1 MYFSP
6 VSVPHNG
13 LFTPHPWKFP
23 PHLVCLPWPSERPHS
38 HHWVTKSVLHM
49 TSTLQQP
56 STSSRL
62 ALPNHTSIFPC
73 LESHAGVR
81 HAMRPLSGAV
91 GITNIC
97 NLFHFPMVGCPGA
110 VTKSFQVAEPTG
122 QCIGPSPVL
131 SVCVHF
137 FYIISPQNSKRNRN
151 NRNNIFC
158 CTFQHILLVLSPKH
172 WHFFFFSISLFLQ
185 TYNKQCLFLFKA

>member
-1 MYFSP
+1 MACDTCVLPITRCIVNYKWFAKIP
-6 VSVPHNG
+6 LLILLHNA
-13 LFTPHPWKFP
+13 LTWKFP

-38 HHWVTKSVLHM
+38 HHWVIKSVLHM

-81 HAMRPLSGAV
+81 HAMRPLSWAV
-91 GITNIC
+91 GITHIC
-97 NLFHFPMVGCPGA
+97 NVLHFPMVGCPGT

-137 FYIISPQNSKRNRN
+137 LYNQSTEFYEK
-151 NRNNIFC
+151 
-158 CTFQHILLVLSPKH
+158 
-172 WHFFFFSISLFLQ
+172 
-185 TYNKQCLFLFKA
+185 